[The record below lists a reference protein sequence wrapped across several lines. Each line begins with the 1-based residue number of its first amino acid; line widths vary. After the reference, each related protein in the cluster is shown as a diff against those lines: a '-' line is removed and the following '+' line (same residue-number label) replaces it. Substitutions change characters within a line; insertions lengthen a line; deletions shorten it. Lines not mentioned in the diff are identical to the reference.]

1 MDNTHHA
8 KGMVSLQPCSVA
20 DLNRAVTVLNSGGVV
35 AFPTETYYGL
45 AVDPFNPMALNH
57 LFALKQ
63 RDISKPILT
72 LVDDRESLLI
82 LVQSVP
88 AIYTAL
94 MDTFWPGP
102 LTLIFPARLNLP
114 ILLTAGTSTIGVRQS
129 SHPFARQLLRAF
141 GRPITATS
149 ANISGHGPAA
159 DAFEVRAQFGS
170 RVDLIFNGGK
180 TPGIGGS
187 TIVGLDGEKLKLI
200 REGVIPFTEIIQAS
214 RNVSGKAK

>member
-1 MDNTHHA
+1 MNDSRHEISTV
-8 KGMVSLQPCSVA
+8 GLQPCSMA

-35 AFPTETYYGL
+35 ALPTETFYGL

-72 LVDDRESLLI
+72 LVDDRESLLS

-88 AIYTAL
+88 APYTVL
-94 MDTFWPGP
+94 MDSFWPGP

-114 ILLTAGTSTIGVRQS
+114 ALLTAGSSTIGVRQS

-149 ANISGHGPAA
+149 ANISGRSAA
-159 DAFEVRAQFGS
+159 VDAFEVRAQFGS
-170 RVDLIFNGGK
+170 KVDLIFDGGR

-187 TIVGLDGEKLKLI
+187 TIIGLVGDKFKLI
-200 REGVIPFTEIIQAS
+200 REGIIPFAEIVQVAATIT
-214 RNVSGKAK
+214 GKGK